1 MPVDSSSRQS
11 QYDMETRYSFFIRL
25 SLLLID
31 IYIINFSY
39 LLGYLVAH
47 HTTVINLPTQLLS
60 KVIIFNFGWIA
71 FAAIMHLYA
80 RSTIIQPNLLFQRTV
95 TTFLLHTTFFVIFLG
110 LADELV
116 FALHFLP
123 VCCTALLTFLIL
135 RNYYVS
141 YLKDLVLKKVQL
153 HTRTAII
160 GRTQAGQKLARYFI
174 DHQNAYTFEGFF
186 DERVPSQGD
195 LAEMEQ
201 YIQFAAANNI
211 REIYSTVMPGK
222 QQLTRLMEIADEHC
236 VRVKFIPDIIGTLH
250 ANYHVEYMDAI
261 PVISMRPDPLS
272 QHISNLV
279 LKRAFDILFSFLVI
293 VFILSWLTALLYIL
307 IKLDSRGP
315 VFFAQKRSG
324 RDNRPF
330 VCYKFRS
337 MRVNDACDRVQASR
351 HDPRVTRLGAF
362 LRKTNLDEMPQFF
375 NVFMGQMSVVGPRPH
390 MLKHTEEYR
399 ALIRKYMVRQ
409 FLQPGITGWAQ
420 VNGFRGETRDTEM
433 MVKRVEHDIYY
444 MENWSW
450 RLDMKI
456 IFMTVGMVF
465 RGDKNAY

>member
-1 MPVDSSSRQS
+1 
-11 QYDMETRYSFFIRL
+11 METRYSFFIRL
-25 SLLLID
+25 SLLLVD

-39 LLGYLVAH
+39 LLGYLLAH

-60 KVIIFNFGWIA
+60 KVIIFNFGWLA
-71 FAAIMHLYA
+71 FSTMMRLYT
-80 RSTIIQPNLLFQRTV
+80 RSTITKPALLFQRTV
-95 TTFLLHTTFFVIFLG
+95 MTFLLLTAFFLIFLTLTG
-110 LADELV
+110 EHA

-141 YLKDLVLKKVQL
+141 YLKDLILKKVQL

-160 GRTQAGQKLARYFI
+160 GHTHAGQKLARYFI

-186 DERVPSQGD
+186 DERMDDHVQNDTEKG
-195 LAEMEQ
+195 EEIEQ

-236 VRVKFIPDIIGTLH
+236 VRVKFIPDAIGTIH
-250 ANYHVEYMDAI
+250 ANYHVEYMDTI
-261 PVISMRPDPLS
+261 PVISMRRDPLS
-272 QHISNLV
+272 QHISNQV
-279 LKRAFDILFSFLVI
+279 LKRAFDIVFSSVVI
-293 VFILSWLTALLYIL
+293 VFILSWLTALLYVL
-307 IKLDSRGP
+307 IRLDSKGP
-315 VFFAQKRSG
+315 VFFTQKRSG

-337 MRVNDACDRVQASR
+337 MRVNDASDHLQASR

-409 FLQPGITGWAQ
+409 LLQPGITGWAQ
-420 VNGFRGETRDTEM
+420 VNGYRGETRDTEM
-433 MVKRVEHDIYY
+433 MAKRVEHDIYY

-450 RLDMKI
+450 KLDMKI
-456 IFMTVGMVF
+456 IFMTVAMLF
-465 RGDKNAY
+465 KGDKNAY